1 MKIDI
6 TYEKADILRLV
17 TDDLVRK
24 GIQPKT
30 GAPIEYKGALSIK
43 LSVDADPVEPVEL
56 STATAPVAA
65 ETTAPPVATLPAPE
79 PSMDEVLSASKN
91 AERTP
96 PTFKN
101 PNPPPRM
108 LGKNESYEFPEE

>member
-24 GIQPKT
+24 GIQPKS
-30 GAPIEYKGALSIK
+30 GAPVEYKGALSVK
-43 LSVDADPVEPVEL
+43 LSVDTDPLE
-56 STATAPVAA
+56 TAEAAPPAAAVTFPQSQVSQAPV
-65 ETTAPPVATLPAPE
+65 PE
-79 PSMDEVLSASKN
+79 PSMDEVLSASKQ

>member
-24 GIQPKT
+24 GIQPKS

-43 LSVDADPVEPVEL
+43 LSVDADPVEPAAASALPTESV
-56 STATAPVAA
+56 TPATPAP
-65 ETTAPPVATLPAPE
+65 PAPE
-79 PSMDEVLSASKN
+79 PSMDEVLSASRQ

-101 PNPPPRM
+101 PNPPTRM

>member
-24 GIQPKT
+24 GIQPKS
-30 GAPIEYKGALSIK
+30 GAPVEYKGALSIK
-43 LSVDADPVEPVEL
+43 LSVDAEAE
-56 STATAPVAA
+56 APVVPESSGGPPQGRPAVA
-65 ETTAPPVATLPAPE
+65 TTPPVPE
-79 PSMDEVLSASKN
+79 PSMDEVLSASKQ

>member
-24 GIQPKT
+24 GIQPKS

-43 LSVDADPVEPVEL
+43 LSVDAEAEAPAPEAPVPFVKRETIMDPP
-56 STATAPVAA
+56 TAPV
-65 ETTAPPVATLPAPE
+65 PE
-79 PSMDEVLSASKN
+79 SSMDEVLSASKQ

>member
-24 GIQPKT
+24 GIQPKS

-43 LSVDADPVEPVEL
+43 LSVDAEAE
-56 STATAPVAA
+56 AEAPAIAV
-65 ETTAPPVATLPAPE
+65 TPPQSQAPQDPAPE
-79 PSMDEVLSASKN
+79 PSMDEVLSASKQ